1 MRLVVA
7 RGPEPVGPFELR
19 PGANYLG
26 RDPACEVHLPSKRVS
41 RKHAVAFVS
50 ASRLT
55 LKDNGSANGLYDE
68 GGHRC
73 EVLELGPGQRVQVG
87 DYVLRF
93 EVAEVEED
101 VELDVDDPL
110 TAEDDLLIEEDEE
123 FTPVRHGP
131 VPVPREPSR
140 EVKPPPRPHVAP
152 APLLPSPV
160 VPDPGRLTMDAFPS
174 PIIGDA
180 PTAETSM
187 RMKHPA
193 LPFGPP
199 RGGFGAF
206 ADPSEESAERSRSDI
221 RPIAPSPPQAPPPP
235 SPAARVMPAPPPPYV
250 PSAPAVTPAPPPPPF
265 RVDDRPST
273 SESLPTKAR
282 APSRRGLNWML
293 QAALVLL
300 ASTSILLC
308 APFGGLVA
316 NWRGAVGEA
325 EELSLLRGE
334 ALADALANRNANALA
349 ENRGIA
355 YDTSF
360 VTQQAGVREAM
371 LADKNG
377 TVLAPVDRVRT
388 SIARS
393 EAFVEAS
400 ENHAL
405 TRVESD
411 GGSYEILAPVRA
423 EVAVG
428 AGARTIVGWAWIRY
442 DPSVVVDEIASPW
455 LRVLTGLMSLGAAVA
470 VLLAGGWWLFV
481 RPLQALRDET
491 EFAMKGD
498 VERVE
503 SPVPFF
509 ALDQLADSINRAI
522 RRQRER

>member
-41 RKHAVAFVS
+41 RKHAVAFIS
-50 ASRLT
+50 GARLT

-68 GGHRC
+68 SGHRC
-73 EVLELGPGQRVQVG
+73 EVLELSPGQRVQVG

-93 EVAEVEED
+93 EAAQVEED
-101 VELDVDDPL
+101 VELDIDDPL

-123 FTPVRHGP
+123 NTPVRQGP
-131 VPVPREPSR
+131 VPVPRA
-140 EVKPPPRPHVAP
+140 VP
-152 APLLPSPV
+152 APMLPSPV
-160 VPDPGRLTMDAFPS
+160 VPDPGRLTMDAIPS
-174 PIIGDA
+174 PLISDV

-206 ADPSEESAERSRSDI
+206 AGPPEESAERSHSDI
-221 RPIAPSPPQAPPPP
+221 RPIVAAPPPP
-235 SPAARVMPAPPPPYV
+235 PAPPPV
-250 PSAPAVTPAPPPPPF
+250 AAPAPPPPF

-273 SESLPTKAR
+273 SESMPAKAR
-282 APSRRGLNWML
+282 APSRRGPNWMV

-300 ASTSILLC
+300 AATSIVLC

-316 NWRGAVGEA
+316 NWRGAAGDA
-325 EELSLLRGE
+325 EELSLLRGD
-334 ALADALANRNANALA
+334 ALADALANRNASALA

-355 YDTSF
+355 FDTSF

-377 TVLAPVDRVRT
+377 TVLAPAERLRT

-393 EAFVEAS
+393 EAFVAAS
-400 ENHAL
+400 DNHAL

-411 GGSYEILAPVRA
+411 GGTYEILAPVRA

-455 LRVLTGLMSLGAAVA
+455 LRVLTGLLSLGAAGA

-498 VERVE
+498 VDRVE